1 MKFRS
6 IAVAFLLFFLVGV
19 AAFGRILLQYDEKD
33 RLKDIFDKGNY
44 LVSLIALH
52 PLDDFDGNKRDF
64 FLRTL
69 TEYVS
74 SEGLAYCLIQDG
86 EGKAIISLAPRD
98 LTSRIPLDI
107 QNRSL
112 STMGLTSQS
121 FMVGGKDRPFYEFA
135 KPIFERGHRAGTVR
149 LGFEI
154 PPVSLF
160 SMQRISILAMMAF
173 LIFAA
178 SASVYYG
185 MGHALHPL
193 RKLYAELGPSFRGS
207 GSQPAGSGRSRGIA
221 GGIRSLERA
230 LAGLKEALNKTES
243 ENMEM
248 AARLGVATFEK
259 NQIYRIIDA
268 INFGIIIT
276 DIQENVIYINS
287 YMINLLQTTRKEA
300 VDRPLGEV
308 LESDEIMSFIAQQ
321 DSLEKTKTTSHM
333 ETMFP
338 ERSPGE
344 VFQLSSSY
352 MKDGEGAVMGKMISV
367 RNITS
372 EKSAENVQQEFIGNV
387 AHEFLTPLTTIK
399 SYNEMLMDGEV
410 GDVEMQKEFYN
421 TINEETVRLSN
432 MVQNLLN
439 IVKIE
444 MGSLTLATGLVK
456 TDWLVGDCMTAVE
469 GAAQGKNIT
478 VTKNLPDNFPSLL
491 GDKELL
497 KTAIINLLGN
507 AVKYTPE
514 NGKITFSLQEEN
526 SMVVFDFIDT
536 GYGIPEE
543 DLPHIFE
550 KFYRSKDPKIMEEM
564 GSGLGLAMTSQII
577 NLHGGEIEVQS
588 AVGEGTHFT
597 IRIPKEDY
605 YIGKK

>member
-1 MKFRS
+1 MKARC
-6 IAVAFLLFFLVGV
+6 ITVALLLFFLVGI
-19 AAFGRILLQYDEKD
+19 ASFGRILLQYDEKN
-33 RLKDIFDKGNY
+33 RLQDILDKGNY

-86 EGKAIISLAPRD
+86 DGKSLISLAPRD
-98 LTSRIPLDI
+98 LTPRIPQGI
-107 QNRSL
+107 QKRSL
-112 STMGLTSQS
+112 HALGLTSQS
-121 FMVGGKDRPFYEFA
+121 FMVNGQDNPFYEFA
-135 KPIFERGHRAGTVR
+135 KPIFERGQRAGTVR

-154 PPVSLF
+154 PPLPFFSL
-160 SMQRISILAMMAF
+160 QRISILAMMAF

-185 MGHALHPL
+185 MGHALQPL
-193 RKLYAELGPSFRGS
+193 RKLYGELGSTFS
-207 GSQPAGSGRSRGIA
+207 GSESQPFASGKNRGIA
-221 GGIRSLERA
+221 VGIRHLEQG
-230 LAGLKEALNKTES
+230 LAGLKETLHKVETE
-243 ENMEM
+243 NAEM
-248 AARLGVATFEK
+248 ATRLGVATFEK

-276 DIQENVIYINS
+276 DIQENIIYINT
-287 YMINLLQTTRKEA
+287 YMLNLLQTSRNEA
-300 VDRPLGEV
+300 VDRPIGEV
-308 LESDEIMSFIAQQ
+308 LENDEIMSFISQQ

-333 ETMFP
+333 ETTFP
-338 ERSPGE
+338 ERAPGE

-352 MKDGEGAVMGKMISV
+352 LKDGEKAVMGKMISV
-367 RNITS
+367 RNITI
-372 EKSAENVQQEFIGNV
+372 EKSAENVQHEFIANV

-410 GDVEMQKEFYN
+410 GDMEMQKEFYN
-421 TINEETVRLSN
+421 TINEETVRLSS

-444 MGSLTLATGLVK
+444 MGSLTLSTGLVK
-456 TDWLVGDCMTAVE
+456 TDWLVGDCITAIE
-469 GAAQGKNIT
+469 TPAQNKNIAI
-478 VTKNLPDNFPSLL
+478 TKNLPDNFPSLL

-507 AVKYTPE
+507 AVKYSPE
-514 NGKITFSLQEEN
+514 NSRITFSLQEEN
-526 SMVVFDFIDT
+526 SMVVFDVIDT
-536 GYGIPEE
+536 GYGIAEE
-543 DLPHIFE
+543 DLPRIFE
-550 KFYRSKDPKIMEEM
+550 KFYRSKAPQIVEEM

-577 NLHGGEIEVQS
+577 SLHGGEIEVES

-605 YIGKK
+605 YIGKQ